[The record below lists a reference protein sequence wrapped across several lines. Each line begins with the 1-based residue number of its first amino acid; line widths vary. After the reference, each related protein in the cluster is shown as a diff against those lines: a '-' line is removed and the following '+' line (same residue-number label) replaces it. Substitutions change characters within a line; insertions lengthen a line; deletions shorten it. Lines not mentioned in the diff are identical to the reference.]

1 MKNKMLAR
9 RIAIAML
16 SAGMVMTTVPVSTFA
31 ADVVSVEASDANAY
45 GGQSV
50 TDDAFKTALTT
61 AVTGLSGYTLTSKS
75 SASDLSAIA
84 NSINS
89 VSAMST
95 GSYSITNLKITGAT
109 APTYQ
114 TTAKGGALV
123 MPVVTITADVYKG
136 STTAWGTCTFTLD
149 ASALTKKEQITA
161 AEAIVEGAG
170 GKSDVDPNADKYANE
185 DNSSK
190 LADYV
195 GELLA
200 TSNTKIVVAGTS
212 AAAGTKLENIKV
224 GTTTDGT
231 NKTAAVSQSAITPAT
246 KAAAGSEAVAVTFDI
261 KLTKA
266 VDSTDPDW
274 DNTAADQNAD
284 QHLTGSASYTATI
297 KKLGVTS
304 DDADYQAK
312 VEQALSAVTF
322 TNQNFVG
329 AIKSGN
335 KGAAFTSTDTTI
347 TSNGGITA
355 DATVTKALASV
366 GVYEADNAGSNL
378 AITYR
383 NFTAASHK
391 ADGSVTILLDQ
402 KRDQA
407 DGTTKHAYATVTVPV
422 THADDTVAIGDEISA
437 KIVALVKA
445 YVADSKDITPT
456 TLDATAQKKEIT
468 AKLQAAVE
476 KALSDKLDGTNT
488 IASEIDKVEVEIT
501 DFEASTATGNGK
513 IKKAN
518 VIVTFKDDAP
528 ARTALTNPG
537 AGFDAQPVSGKK
549 KQLTFSY
556 DSTSYGS
563 EITLYKVTAVSAT
576 SLTLPE
582 ETPYNTLTKTNEVKV
597 TPTFTPSDSNNYVIR
612 WSLDDNSKFKF
623 TTDAYATYDKA
634 KTSADDGKISDASA
648 AKIAFLANDGITI
661 DTTSANAG
669 DTATLTA
676 ELIDSDGLVAA
687 KATTTLKAVKGFS
700 DVQNT
705 HDYAYNAIKY
715 LSTSRTVNKNDK
727 YTKVA
732 VIEGV
737 GNNLF
742 NSNGDVTRAQFVTF
756 LYRLAQWESDEYTS
770 EEAYSTYTDKDNNT
784 PKTIS
789 IDGTDTNVSAAGGEA
804 ITYYSDGA
812 GKTYSFPK
820 FTDSKA
826 SNKFTD
832 VDANAYY
839 AKAVDWAVANGIA
852 NGKTDTTFDPNGKV
866 TRAEAAT
873 FLYRYY
879 ANGQSY
885 NAADFTD
892 VPTTAYYA
900 NAVGWASSNGVTQ
913 GKTATTFAPND
924 TTTRK
929 ETAAFIYRATNT
941 AKINK

>member
-16 SAGMVMTTVPVSTFA
+16 SAGMVMTTVPVSAFA

-50 TDDAFKTALTT
+50 TDNDFKTALTT
-61 AVTGLSGYTLTSKS
+61 AVTGLSGYTLTSKTAA
-75 SASDLSAIA
+75 SALNADDD
-84 NSINS
+84 SIKAEINT
-89 VSAMST
+89 AMTST
-95 GSYSITNLKITGAT
+95 SYTITNLKIAGAT

-114 TTAKGGALV
+114 TTATGGALV
-123 MPVVTITADVYKG
+123 MPVVTITADVYKD

-149 ASALTKKEQITA
+149 ATSLTKKEEITA
-161 AEAIVEGAG
+161 AEAIVNGAG
-170 GKSDVDPNADKYANE
+170 GKSGVDANADKYANE

-195 GELLA
+195 DALLA
-200 TSNTKIVVAGTS
+200 ASNTKIVVAGTS
-212 AAAGTKLENIKV
+212 TAAGTKLGNIHV
-224 GTTTDGT
+224 GTTADGT
-231 NKTAAVSQSAITPAT
+231 TKTAAVSQSAITPAT

-266 VDSTDPDW
+266 DNTDPDW
-274 DNTAADQNAD
+274 DTTAADQNAD

-312 VEQALSAVTF
+312 VEKALSAVTF

-329 AIKSGN
+329 AIKGKN
-335 KGAAFTSTDTTI
+335 KGETFTSTTYS
-347 TSNGGITA
+347 SNGTTTA
-355 DATVTKALASV
+355 DDVVKKALESV
-366 GVYEADNAGSNL
+366 GVYEATNADLTIS
-378 AITYR
+378 YR
-383 NFTAASHK
+383 NFSAASHAK
-391 ADGSVTILLDQ
+391 DGSVTILLDQ
-402 KRDQA
+402 KRDQT
-407 DGTTKHAYATVTVPV
+407 DGTSKHAYATVTVPI

-437 KIVALVKA
+437 KIVALVKS

-456 TLDATAQKKEIT
+456 VEGKAAQKKEIT

-476 KALSDKLDGTNT
+476 KALSDTLDGTDT
-488 IASEIDKVEVEIT
+488 IASEIDKVEVSIP
-501 DFEASTATGNGK
+501 DDGFIASTASKNGG
-513 IKKAN
+513 ISKAN
-518 VIVTFKDDAP
+518 VTVTFKNDAP
-528 ARTALTNPG
+528 AGTALTDPG
-537 AGFDAQPVSGKK
+537 KGFWAAAGTSKTQTVFE
-549 KQLTFSY
+549 Y
-556 DSTSYGS
+556 DNAERNTHAATAPTTPPGT
-563 EITLYKVTAVSAT
+563 ITLYKVSAVAAT

-582 ETPYNTLTKTNEVKV
+582 ETPYNTLSGNGELKV

-612 WSLDDNSKFKF
+612 WTLSDNSKFKF
-623 TTDAYATYDKA
+623 K
-634 KTSADDGKISDASA
+634 ASA
-648 AKIAFLANDGITI
+648 SYDDYDSAKAGTAAKDAGVDALKTAFLANDGIALTF
-661 DTTSANAG
+661 SGKAG

-687 KATTTLKAVKGFS
+687 KASTTLKAVKGFS

-705 HDYAYNAIKY
+705 HDYAYNAINY
-715 LSTSRTVNKNDK
+715 LANTRIVYKNGA
-727 YTKVA
+727 YESVA
-732 VIEGV
+732 VIGGV
-737 GNNLF
+737 GNNEF
-742 NSNGDVTRAQFVTF
+742 ASNNDVTRAQFVTF
-756 LYRLAQWESDEYTS
+756 LYRLAQWDADATHEATQDEASKNTTVTATLPFDNTIVGNASDYRKVTKDK
-770 EEAYSTYTDKDNNT
+770 AYPT
-784 PKTIS
+784 
-789 IDGTDTNVSAAGGEA
+789 
-804 ITYYSDGA
+804 
-812 GKTYSFPK
+812 
-820 FTDSKA
+820 FTDSDA
-826 SNKFTD
+826 ANKFTD

-913 GKTATTFAPND
+913 GKTAATFAPND

-929 ETAAFIYRATNT
+929 EAAAFIYRATNT